1 MCKFWRSEM
10 CKSSHCNLNITI
22 FIISRWVD
30 LGESRSWPPPLQRS
44 ALKIW
49 SSKNLPSKITEHIEP
64 PPTSQTFR
72 YPSDIPPENFSGPAH
87 ASYIQFIFCLCF
99 FFNCHVVWLNESSFW
114 QTSVYIRR
122 HSSFYKE
129 DQLHDQFIFLFLTN
143 VTTCIS
149 SSLYIFIKQQT
160 NKQTT
165 NKLFP
170 TKSLNEISSMNIKII
185 IYIYI

>member
-22 FIISRWVD
+22 FIISTWVD
-30 LGESRSWPPPLQRS
+30 LGESRSWPPPPSKDPLWKFEV
-44 ALKIW
+44 LKIYLAKLPNI
-49 SSKNLPSKITEHIEP
+49 SNLLPLHKH
-64 PPTSQTFR
+64 
-72 YPSDIPPENFSGPAH
+72 SDIPQTFPRKIFRDPRMHHIYS
-87 ASYIQFIFCLCF
+87 SYFVFVF

-122 HSSFYKE
+122 HSSFYRE

-149 SSLYIFIKQQT
+149 SSLYIFIKQ
-160 NKQTT
+160 
-165 NKLFP
+165 
-170 TKSLNEISSMNIKII
+170 
-185 IYIYI
+185 